1 MVAMGLES
9 EVIVGLLF
17 DGFLDGVLEE
27 FLNVHKL

>member
-17 DGFLDGVLEE
+17 DEFLDRVLEE